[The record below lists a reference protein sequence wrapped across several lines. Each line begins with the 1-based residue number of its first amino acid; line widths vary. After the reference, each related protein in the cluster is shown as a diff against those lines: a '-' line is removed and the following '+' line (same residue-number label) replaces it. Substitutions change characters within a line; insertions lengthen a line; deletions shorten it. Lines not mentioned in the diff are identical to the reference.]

1 MANIYE
7 RLGVRTIINAKGPST
22 RLSGGIMRP
31 EVAEAMAEA
40 SQHCVE
46 MAELQARAS
55 EIIAEITGAEAGL
68 VTSGAAAGL
77 LLGTA
82 ACVTGLDA
90 GRMNRLPDTSGMA
103 NEIVIVRSQRN
114 FYDHLIRAVGIRLV
128 EVGLPDRYAGAGARD
143 AEAWEIADALSERTA
158 AVHWVAGPNARPRL
172 EQVVEVAHA
181 AGVPVLVD
189 AAAQLPPADNL
200 RRFIEAG
207 ADLVAFSGGKAI
219 GGPQASGILCGR
231 RYLVMAAA
239 LQNLDLDVFYELW
252 APPAHFIDKTRLKGL
267 PQHGIGRGCKVGKEE
282 IVGLLTALRLFVE
295 EDHAARRARWR
306 GLMQEL
312 VDGLAGL
319 AARPAASAGRRR
331 GAGSRARSGRSGGR
345 RERARADEAPRA
357 RRARRLRRPVGD
369 RPGPHPVQP
378 DVAKGWRAG
387 ADRGAGARGSGAR
400 ELSGARSDGRA
411 GAGQGGDRDR
421 RGAGH
426 RRGDRRAAG
435 RGRRARGHRRHARG

>member
-22 RLSGGIMRP
+22 RLSGAIMRP
-31 EVAEAMAEA
+31 EVAAAMVEA
-40 SQHCVE
+40 SQHCIE

-68 VTSGAAAGL
+68 VTAGAAAGL
-77 LLGTA
+77 LLGAA

-90 GRMNRLPDTSGMA
+90 GRMNRLPDTAGMA
-103 NEIVIVRSQRN
+103 NEIIMVRSQRN
-114 FYDHLIRAVGIRLV
+114 FYDHMIRTVGVRLV

-143 AEAWEIADALSERTA
+143 AEPWEIADALSERTA
-158 AVHWVAGPNARPRL
+158 AVHWVAAPNARPAL

-200 RRFIEAG
+200 RQFVEAG

-282 IVGLLTALRLFVE
+282 IVGLLTALRAFVD
-295 EDHAARRARWR
+295 EDAAARRARWR

-312 VDGLAGL
+312 SDGLEGL
-319 AARPAASAGRRR
+319 PHAKARLLDEGEVPLVALDLDEAAAHLSALEVMRRLEHGAPPVFADPSALDRGRILFGPMSLKDGEPAQIAERL
-331 GAGSRARSGRSGGR
+331 RAVL
-345 RERARADEAPRA
+345 ARAN
-357 RRARRLRRPVGD
+357 
-369 RPGPHPVQP
+369 
-378 DVAKGWRAG
+378 
-387 ADRGAGARGSGAR
+387 
-400 ELSGARSDGRA
+400 
-411 GAGQGGDRDR
+411 
-421 RGAGH
+421 
-426 RRGDRRAAG
+426 
-435 RGRRARGHRRHARG
+435 

>member
-1 MANIYE
+1 VTTNIYE

-31 EVAEAMAEA
+31 EVAAAMTEA
-40 SQHCVE
+40 SHHCVE

-68 VTSGAAAGL
+68 VTAGAAAGL

-82 ACVTGLDA
+82 ACVTGLDP
-90 GRMNRLPDTSGMA
+90 GRMNRLPITSGMA
-103 NEIVIVRSQRN
+103 NEVVIVRSQRN
-114 FYDHLIRAVGIRLV
+114 FYDHMIRAVGVRLI

-158 AVHWVAGPNARPRL
+158 AVHWVAAANARPRL

-200 RRFIEAG
+200 RCFIEVG
-207 ADLVAFSGGKAI
+207 ADLVTYSGGKAI

-239 LQNLDLDVFYELW
+239 LQTLDLDVFYELW
-252 APPAHFIDKTRLKGL
+252 APPMHFIDKTRLKGL

-282 IVGLLTALRLFVE
+282 IVGLLTALRAFVG
-295 EDHAARRARWR
+295 EDAAARRARWR
-306 GLMQEL
+306 TLIQEL
-312 VDGLAGL
+312 SDALEGLPHARVRLLDEGEVPLVALDVDEA
-319 AARPAASAGRRR
+319 AARLSALEVMKRLEHGTPAVFADPSELDRGRILF
-331 GAGSRARSGRSGGR
+331 GPTSLKDGEPAQIG
-345 RERARADEAPRA
+345 D
-357 RRARRLRRPVGD
+357 RLRAVLGD
-369 RPGPHPVQP
+369 RG
-378 DVAKGWRAG
+378 
-387 ADRGAGARGSGAR
+387 
-400 ELSGARSDGRA
+400 
-411 GAGQGGDRDR
+411 
-421 RGAGH
+421 
-426 RRGDRRAAG
+426 
-435 RGRRARGHRRHARG
+435 

>member
-7 RLGVRTIINAKGPST
+7 RLGVRTIINANGPAT

-31 EVAEAMAEA
+31 EVSAAMVEA

-46 MAELQARAS
+46 MAELQACAS

-77 LLGTA
+77 LLGAA
-82 ACVTGLDA
+82 ACVTGLDP

-103 NEIVIVRSQRN
+103 NQVVIVRSQRN
-114 FYDHLIRAVGIRLV
+114 FYDHMIRAVGVRLV

-143 AEAWEIADALSERTA
+143 ADVWEIADALSERTA
-158 AVHWVAGPNARPRL
+158 AVHWVAGPKARPAL

-200 RRFIEAG
+200 RRFIERG
-207 ADLVAFSGGKAI
+207 ADLVTFSGGKAI

-252 APPAHFIDKTRLKGL
+252 TPPAHFIDKTRLKGL
-267 PQHGIGRGCKVGKEE
+267 PQHGVGRGCKVGKEE

-295 EDHAARRARWR
+295 EDAGARRARWR
-306 GLMQEL
+306 ALIQEL
-312 VDGLAGL
+312 ADGLGGL
-319 AARPAASAGRRR
+319 PHARVQLLDDGEVPLVALDLDEAAARLSALELMKRLEHGMPAVFADPSALDQGRILF
-331 GAGSRARSGRSGGR
+331 GPMSLKDGEPAQV
-345 RERARADEAPRA
+345 AD
-357 RRARRLRRPVGD
+357 RLRALLARPN
-369 RPGPHPVQP
+369 
-378 DVAKGWRAG
+378 
-387 ADRGAGARGSGAR
+387 
-400 ELSGARSDGRA
+400 
-411 GAGQGGDRDR
+411 
-421 RGAGH
+421 
-426 RRGDRRAAG
+426 
-435 RGRRARGHRRHARG
+435 

>member
-7 RLGVRTIINAKGPST
+7 RLGVRTIINANGPST

-31 EVAEAMAEA
+31 EVAAAMVEA

-46 MAELQARAS
+46 LAEVQARAS

-68 VTSGAAAGL
+68 VTAGAAAGL

-82 ACVTGLDA
+82 ACVTGLDS

-103 NEIVIVRSQRN
+103 NEVVIVRSQRN
-114 FYDHLIRAVGIRLV
+114 FYDHMIRAVGVRLV

-143 AEAWEIADALSERTA
+143 AEPWEIADVLSERTA
-158 AVHWVAGPNARPRL
+158 AVHWVAGPNARPAL

-189 AAAQLPPADNL
+189 AAAQLPPAENL

-207 ADLVAFSGGKAI
+207 ADLVTFSGGKAI

-267 PQHGIGRGCKVGKEE
+267 PQHGLGRGCKVGKEA
-282 IVGLLTALRLFVE
+282 IVGLVTALRLFVE
-295 EDHAARRARWR
+295 EDAAARRARWR
-306 GLMQEL
+306 TLMQEL
-312 VDGLAGL
+312 ADGLQGL
-319 AARPAASAGRRR
+319 AHARVGLLDQGEVPLVALDLDEAAARLSALELMKRLEHGTPPVFADPAALDQARILFGPMSLKDGEPAQIADRL
-331 GAGSRARSGRSGGR
+331 RALL
-345 RERARADEAPRA
+345 ARAN
-357 RRARRLRRPVGD
+357 
-369 RPGPHPVQP
+369 
-378 DVAKGWRAG
+378 
-387 ADRGAGARGSGAR
+387 
-400 ELSGARSDGRA
+400 
-411 GAGQGGDRDR
+411 
-421 RGAGH
+421 
-426 RRGDRRAAG
+426 
-435 RGRRARGHRRHARG
+435 

>member
-7 RLGVRTIINAKGPST
+7 RLGVRTIINANGPST
-22 RLSGGIMRP
+22 RLSGGTMRP
-31 EVAEAMAEA
+31 EVAAAMLEA
-40 SQHCVE
+40 SQHCIE

-77 LLGTA
+77 LLGAA
-82 ACVTGLDA
+82 ACVTGLDS

-103 NEIVIVRSQRN
+103 NEIVMVRSQRN
-114 FYDHLIRAVGIRLV
+114 FYDHMIRAVGARLV

-158 AVHWVAGPNARPRL
+158 AVHWVAGPKARPTL

-267 PQHGIGRGCKVGKEE
+267 PQHGLGRGCKVGKEE

-295 EDHAARRARWR
+295 EDAAARRARWR
-306 GLMQEL
+306 ALMQKL
-312 VDGLAGL
+312 ADGLAGL
-319 AARPAASAGRRR
+319 PHARVHLLDEGEAPLVALDLDEAAARLSALELMKRLEHGTPPVFADPSALDQGRILFGPMSLKDGEPAQI
-331 GAGSRARSGRSGGR
+331 
-345 RERARADEAPRA
+345 AD
-357 RRARRLRRPVGD
+357 RLRTLLARPN
-369 RPGPHPVQP
+369 
-378 DVAKGWRAG
+378 
-387 ADRGAGARGSGAR
+387 
-400 ELSGARSDGRA
+400 
-411 GAGQGGDRDR
+411 
-421 RGAGH
+421 
-426 RRGDRRAAG
+426 
-435 RGRRARGHRRHARG
+435 

>member
-1 MANIYE
+1 MANVYE
-7 RLGVRTIINAKGPST
+7 RVGVRTIINAKGPST
-22 RLSGGIMRP
+22 RLSGGQMRA
-31 EVAEAMAEA
+31 EVAQAMVEA
-40 SQHCVE
+40 SQHCVD

-55 EIIAEITGAEAGL
+55 EIIADITGAEAGL

-90 GRMNRLPDTSGMA
+90 GRMNRLPDVAGMA
-103 NEIVIVRSQRN
+103 NEVVMVRSQRN
-114 FYDHLIRAVGIRLV
+114 FYDHMIRAVGVRLI

-189 AAAQLPPADNL
+189 AAAQLPPAENL
-200 RRFIEAG
+200 RSFIEAG

-252 APPAHFIDKTRLKGL
+252 SPPMHFIDKTRLKGL
-267 PQHGIGRGCKVGKEE
+267 PQHGIGRSCKVGKEE
-282 IVGLLTALRLFVE
+282 IVGLLTALHLFVD
-295 EDHAARRARWR
+295 EDSGLRRARWR
-306 GLMQEL
+306 ALMQEL
-312 VDGLAGL
+312 ADGLAGL
-319 AARPAASAGRRR
+319 AHVKVILLDDGDVPEVALDLEPAVGVGALELMKRLEQGTPGVFADPAAADQGRILFGPMSLKDGEPALIAERVRGLLGSA
-331 GAGSRARSGRSGGR
+331 
-345 RERARADEAPRA
+345 
-357 RRARRLRRPVGD
+357 
-369 RPGPHPVQP
+369 
-378 DVAKGWRAG
+378 
-387 ADRGAGARGSGAR
+387 
-400 ELSGARSDGRA
+400 
-411 GAGQGGDRDR
+411 
-421 RGAGH
+421 
-426 RRGDRRAAG
+426 
-435 RGRRARGHRRHARG
+435 

>member
-1 MANIYE
+1 MTNVYE

-31 EVAEAMAEA
+31 EVAEAMVGA

-68 VTSGAAAGL
+68 VTAGAAAGL
-77 LLGTA
+77 MLGAA

-90 GRMNRLPDTSGMA
+90 GRMNRLPDAAGMA
-103 NEIVIVRSQRN
+103 NEIVMARSQRN
-114 FYDHLIRAVGIRLV
+114 FYDHIIRAVGVRLV
-128 EVGLPDRYAGAGARD
+128 EVGLPDRYAGAGVRD

-158 AVHWVAGPNARPRL
+158 AVHWVAGPNARPAL

-189 AAAQLPPADNL
+189 AAAQLPPVDNL
-200 RRFIEAG
+200 KRFIEAG
-207 ADLVAFSGGKAI
+207 ADLVVFSGGKAV
-219 GGPQASGILCGR
+219 GGPQASGLLCGR

-295 EDHAARRARWR
+295 EDRAARRARWQA
-306 GLMQEL
+306 LMQEL
-312 VDGLAGL
+312 NDGLQGL
-319 AARPAASAGRRR
+319 PHAKVYLLDDGAVPVLALELDEAAARLGALEVMKRLEHGAPAVFADPAELD
-331 GAGSRARSGRSGGR
+331 RARVLFGPMALKDGEPAQIA
-345 RERARADEAPRA
+345 ERVRAV
-357 RRARRLRRPVGD
+357 LTRP
-369 RPGPHPVQP
+369 H
-378 DVAKGWRAG
+378 
-387 ADRGAGARGSGAR
+387 
-400 ELSGARSDGRA
+400 
-411 GAGQGGDRDR
+411 
-421 RGAGH
+421 
-426 RRGDRRAAG
+426 
-435 RGRRARGHRRHARG
+435 